1 MPSARI
7 WAHLEV
13 EMTPQ
18 DIEAIFT
25 RSDGR
30 FAFARWGRPIAPVVF
45 GVDDATLA
53 VVKGAVEATCQLV
66 RQPIVETDPE
76 LGSNLMMFFFREWAE
91 LGGCPAW
98 TSWSRIWG
106 LWWRGYRLLVPT
118 NTGCFGSMP
127 PERSRL
133 VSCFCEW
140 MSN

>member
-76 LGSNLMMFFFREWAE
+76 LGSNLMMFFFSGMGRT
-91 LGGCPAW
+91 GGGARP
-98 TSWSRIWG
+98 G
-106 LWWRGYRLLVPT
+106 PVGPGYGAFGGEV
-118 NTGCFGSMP
+118 TGCWCQPIPVVSVRCR
-127 PERSRL
+127 RSDQGLFR
-133 VSCFCEW
+133 VSA
-140 MSN
+140 NG